1 MTNYAHGH
9 DAEKVAAKH
18 LESLGYT
25 IVALNWRVRRAEIDI
40 VAQKRPRFRPAGPL
54 VFFEVKYRK
63 TDAQGRGFDY
73 ITTKKLEQMRFAA
86 ELYVSI
92 EKYEGDHSLGAVEVS
107 GDDFR
112 VTGLLDSIT

>member
-18 LESLGYT
+18 LEALGYT
-25 IVALNWRVRRAEIDI
+25 IIMLNWRVRRAEIDI
-40 VAQKRPRFRPAGPL
+40 VAQRHPRFRPSGPL

-73 ITTKKLEQMRFAA
+73 ITPRKLEQMRFAA
-86 ELYVSI
+86 ELYVST
-92 EKYEGDHSLGAVEVS
+92 EDYQGDYALGAIEVS
-107 GDDFR
+107 GTEYR
-112 VTGLLDSIT
+112 VTGVLDSLT